1 MEATDD
7 DDRSGLH
14 ELRGE
19 SEPGIMSLFALVH
32 GGAHGGW
39 CWELL
44 VPELER
50 RGHSAV
56 APDLPIEDDTAGALE
71 NAKVV
76 VDALPPGED
85 DVIVVGHSLGGLTIP
100 LVAQMRPVRRMV
112 FLAAQV
118 PALGMSNL
126 EYLATEPE
134 AVVFSGAEN
143 LAEGELPLEDDQVLS
158 WERAKAGFYHD
169 VDEDVA
175 RRAWERLRRQSFTVM
190 TERTPLE
197 VWPEAPSTY
206 ILATEDR
213 AVGTDWSRRRAKEMG
228 ADLIEVEGS
237 HSPFYSRPAEL
248 ADILVGL

>member
-1 MEATDD
+1 
-7 DDRSGLH
+7 
-14 ELRGE
+14 
-19 SEPGIMSLFALVH
+19 MSLFALVH

-44 VPELER
+44 VPELEA

-71 NAKVV
+71 NAHVV
-76 VDALPPGED
+76 VDAIGRRD
-85 DVIVVGHSLGGLTIP
+85 DVVVVGHSLGGLTIP
-100 LVAQMRPVRRMV
+100 LVAQMRPVRRLV

-126 EYLATEPE
+126 EYLAIEPE
-134 AVVFSGAEN
+134 AVVFTGAER
-143 LAEGELPLEDDQVLS
+143 LAEGQIPLEDDQVVS
-158 WERAKAGFYHD
+158 WERAKSGFYHD
-169 VDEDVA
+169 VDDDVA
-175 RRAWERLRRQSFTVM
+175 RRAFERFRHQSFTVM

-197 VWPEAPSTY
+197 AWPEVPSTY

-213 AVGTDWSRRRAKEMG
+213 AVGTEWSRRRAKEMG

>member
-1 MEATDD
+1 
-7 DDRSGLH
+7 
-14 ELRGE
+14 
-19 SEPGIMSLFALVH
+19 MSLFALVH

-44 VPELER
+44 VPELEK

-56 APDLPIEDDTAGALE
+56 APDLPIEDDAAGARE
-71 NAKVV
+71 YAEVV
-76 VDALPPGED
+76 VDAVPTGEE
-85 DVIVVGHSLGGLTIP
+85 DVVVVGHSLGGLTIP

-134 AVVFSGAEN
+134 AVVFAGAEN
-143 LAEGELPLEDDQVLS
+143 LAEGEIPEEHDQVVG

-169 VDEDVA
+169 VDDEVA
-175 RRAWERLRRQSFTVM
+175 RHAWERFRRQSFTVM

-197 VWPEAPSTY
+197 VWPAVPSTY
-206 ILATEDR
+206 ILAKADG
-213 AVGTDWSRRRAKEMG
+213 AVGAEWSRRRAKEMG
-228 ADLIEVEGS
+228 ADLIELEGS
-237 HSPFYSRPAEL
+237 HSPFYSRPAAL